1 MTSDEHEQ
9 KNVREA
15 INEETVKLLTDLRL
29 QGKTMRDI
37 AKDTGIS
44 LGTVGKLLK
53 GVEPGTNEKANKPE
67 QRGPSYVPVMI
78 SKEHSAKLYALAI
91 DEGYASVEEFLEK
104 SMLPWYR
111 VKRDFEWK
119 LRIQIVPKQFQL
131 YIEKAMAD
139 SLELTTLKERFQE
152 AANQPKQQSGLAA
165 IQGGARN

>member
-1 MTSDEHEQ
+1 MTTSEQEQ
-9 KNVREA
+9 KDVREQ
-15 INEETVKLLTDLRL
+15 IDDETIKLLTDLRI
-29 QGKTMRDI
+29 QGKTMRQI
-37 AKDTGIS
+37 SKDTGIS

-53 GVEPGTNEKANKPE
+53 GVEAGTNEKANKPE
-67 QRGPSYVPVMI
+67 PRGPSYVPVMI
-78 SKEHSAKLYALAI
+78 SKEHSAKLFALAI

-139 SLELTTLKERFQE
+139 SLQLQEIQRQMQEMANKKTTQQTITMPG
-152 AANQPKQQSGLAA
+152 APAN
-165 IQGGARN
+165 